1 MAPLH
6 LPPGY
11 GLHWVKLKGTQGFR
25 DPHGLT
31 WKIDRLHKDHW
42 DVSNSGGKKIREIDF
57 QGIQI
62 WPGGP
67 KNKNKL

>member
-1 MAPLH
+1 MAPLN

-11 GLHWVKLKGTQGFR
+11 GLNWVKLKGAQGFR
-25 DPHGLT
+25 DPHGLI

-42 DVSNSGGKKIREIDF
+42 DVSSYNGRKIREIDF

-62 WPGGP
+62 WPDGP
-67 KNKNKL
+67 KNKNKA